1 MLSEDFFIAA
11 GMEDMTPKK
20 YFLRI
25 ILVGG
30 TLSALF
36 IYMYTQ
42 GWMDLAGALILSI
55 TPIMLIAL
63 NPVLNKM
70 NLAAKLEK
78 DLWAYL
84 ATLWLLQRSHR
95 PLGESLEA
103 AGNITDDK
111 DVKNYFKKAAAR
123 IKAAGTLE
131 GLQANIRY
139 SPSNA
144 WKRLYTRLMDYFFT
158 RGEAVDEMLETEL
171 HEAVTKTTQDMR
183 RNIEMLMLILII
195 YVLTAT
201 VFPFVITLLF
211 TFQALVSGFGGG
223 GMGGLALLVGVLPS
237 PMFIIFFKIL
247 TPRYY
252 KFDSES
258 LAIGWGAFFTGFMIG
273 LMITFYLPNILPPV
287 AGEGFLAEIISSFRD
302 ANLWLRMTFG
312 LMFGGLFG
320 WLAIRKREA
329 RLRGEALDYPLFL
342 QDLFVELKGGR
353 AFCRAIEDMKVSYKS
368 LKEFMSLVK
377 YWAKLRIPYTDIL
390 TMIAERQRYSV
401 SKMSTL
407 LIMNALK
414 SGVELKEAFGTI
426 SNFMMKVR
434 EMWLEAESEKRGNY
448 ITAVLSFMF
457 SVFSLAFLVRML
469 NIPISARA
477 AEVVKDGLML
487 QGFIQALVMGLS
499 LGAVRS
505 GHLTS
510 SFREMFLLAIPT
522 LVSLALIQ
530 SWNPPPLILGGH

>member
-1 MLSEDFFIAA
+1 MMEDYFVAA
-11 GMEDMTPKK
+11 GMEDVSPSKF
-20 YFLRI
+20 FLRV
-25 ILVGG
+25 ILIGG
-30 TLSALF
+30 TLTTLF
-36 IYMYTQ
+36 AYLYIQ
-42 GWMDLAGALILSI
+42 GWLDLAGAIILSVI
-55 TPIMLIAL
+55 PIMLIAL

-103 AGNITDDK
+103 AANITDDK
-111 DVKNYFKKAAAR
+111 DVKNYFRKAAAR

-171 HEAVTKTTQDMR
+171 HEAVAKTTQDMR

-195 YVLTAT
+195 YVLTST

-211 TFQALVSGFGGG
+211 TFQALISGFGGG
-223 GMGGLALLVGVLPS
+223 GMNSLALLVGVLPS
-237 PMFIIFFKIL
+237 PMFILMFKIL

-252 KFDSES
+252 KFDGES
-258 LAIGWGAFFTGFMIG
+258 LAIGWGMFFFGFMAG
-273 LMITFYLPNILPPV
+273 LMATFYFPTLIPPMADKGMISEIVNSLRDSNI
-287 AGEGFLAEIISSFRD
+287 
-302 ANLWLRMTFG
+302 WLRLTFG
-312 LMFGGLFG
+312 LMTGGLMG
-320 WLAIRKREA
+320 WLAIRGRES

-353 AFCRAIEDMKVSYKS
+353 AFCRAIEDMKASYKS
-368 LKEFMSLVK
+368 LRDFMARVK
-377 YWAKLRIPYTDIL
+377 YWAKLRVPYTDIL
-390 TMIAERQRYSV
+390 TMIAERQRYSI

-426 SNFMMKVR
+426 SSFMMKVR
-434 EMWLEAESEKRGNY
+434 EMWLEAEGEKRGNY
-448 ITAVLSFMF
+448 ITAVLSFIF
-457 SVFSLAFLVRML
+457 SIFSLAILVRML

-477 AEVVKDGLML
+477 AEFVKGGLML
-487 QGFIQALVMGLS
+487 QGFVQALVMGLS

-510 SFREMFLLAIPT
+510 SFREIFLLAIPT
-522 LVSLALIQ
+522 LISLALIQ
-530 SWNPPPLILGGH
+530 AWSPPPLILGGH